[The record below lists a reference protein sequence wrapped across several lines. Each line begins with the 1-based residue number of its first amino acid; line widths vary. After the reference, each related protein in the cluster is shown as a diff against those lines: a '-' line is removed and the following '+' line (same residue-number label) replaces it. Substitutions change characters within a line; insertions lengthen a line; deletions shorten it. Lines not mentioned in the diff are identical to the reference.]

1 MIIIINEH
9 DGSVCEGVTSSMACE
24 ESVKARVNE
33 HRLLKHKKRHGKL
46 SEVEAL
52 RMQEL
57 ETFLLSDDFDD
68 FIELGIA
75 TSPFGESQED
85 TTQLYF

>member
-1 MIIIINEH
+1 MITIINAH
-9 DGSVCEGVTSSMACE
+9 DGRVCEGVISSMACE
-24 ESVKARVNE
+24 ESVKAMVNE

-57 ETFLLSDDFDD
+57 SDFLLSDCFDD
-68 FIELGIA
+68 FIELGVA
-75 TSPFGESQED
+75 TNPFGELPED
-85 TTQLYF
+85 TTQLFF

>member
-1 MIIIINEH
+1 MITIINAH
-9 DGSVCEGVTSSMACE
+9 DGRVCEGVISTMACE
-24 ESVKARVNE
+24 ESVKAMVNE
-33 HRLLKHKKRHGKL
+33 HRLLTQKKRHGKL
-46 SEVEAL
+46 SEVEMS

-57 ETFLLSDDFDD
+57 ETFLLSDCFDD

-75 TSPFGESQED
+75 ASPFGELQED

>member
-9 DGSVCEGVTSSMACE
+9 DGRVCEGIISTMACK
-24 ESVKARVNE
+24 ESVKAMVNE
-33 HRLLKHKKRHGKL
+33 HRLLNHKKRHGKL
-46 SEVEAL
+46 SEVEMS
-52 RMQEL
+52 RMGEL
-57 ETFLLSDDFDD
+57 SKFLPECFND

-75 TSPFGESQED
+75 TNPFGELPED